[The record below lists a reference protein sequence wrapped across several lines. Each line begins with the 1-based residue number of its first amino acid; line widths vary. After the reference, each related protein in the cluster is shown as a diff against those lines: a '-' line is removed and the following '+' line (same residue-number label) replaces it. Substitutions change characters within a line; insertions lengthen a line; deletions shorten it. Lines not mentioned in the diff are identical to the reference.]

1 MNSYLVMWYFYTW
14 GLILNYTEG
23 FADRLSRTS
32 GRMYLYLQANCF
44 PSKVDVQ
51 NWVALWEDACHTFQL
66 WHVQKRCSI
75 LEDTISPLRKRMH
88 ESHCPPHI
96 SKRTWCRLKKIHG
109 HWKNMKQMMCWFLK
123 EICCFSKIHQQFQL
137 VSTVAVQ
144 AFKRNK
150 IDTNWLDGLIRER
163 AVRLKYEQLAPK
175 NFNRVH
181 TDSFPTECGYGL
193 KCFTPK
199 TVKYW
204 KVPILLVHVY
214 PMLIHT

>member
-1 MNSYLVMWYFYTW
+1 
-14 GLILNYTEG
+14 
-23 FADRLSRTS
+23 
-32 GRMYLYLQANCF
+32 
-44 PSKVDVQ
+44 
-51 NWVALWEDACHTFQL
+51 
-66 WHVQKRCSI
+66 
-75 LEDTISPLRKRMH
+75 
-88 ESHCPPHI
+88 
-96 SKRTWCRLKKIHG
+96 
-109 HWKNMKQMMCWFLK
+109 MCWFLK

-199 TVKYW
+199 TDGQILKSSNSVGSC
-204 KVPILLVHVY
+204 VPHVDPHLGGSPLSHKSGTYNPGDPAHCWTFVILASVSFRTCFCCCSCINNSVQQSIR
-214 PMLIHT
+214 LIRPVATCYVRNTCQ